1 MEENNNNINNVDTLL
16 SLSGLIKTSLDT
28 IKTVKE
34 EYNQAREMLE
44 SVLDNDPEYAEVM
57 QKVKVIAKEKASIK
71 SRIIKQPEAAG
82 LENKVNDFKTRLKD
96 LNTNLSIYLADYGK
110 LSNLN
115 QFEDNEGVVRDIV
128 YTAKLVKR
136 E

>member
-1 MEENNNNINNVDTLL
+1 MEEIL

-34 EYNQAREMLE
+34 EYNQAKEMLE

-57 QKVKVIAKEKASIK
+57 VKVKTIAKEKASIK
-71 SRIIKQPEAAG
+71 SRIIKQPEAAD

>member
-1 MEENNNNINNVDTLL
+1 MEENNVDTLL

-34 EYNQAREMLE
+34 EYSQAREMLE
-44 SVLDNDPEYAEVM
+44 SLLENDPEYAEV
-57 QKVKVIAKEKASIK
+57 VKKAKTVAKEKASVK
-71 SRIIKQPEAAG
+71 SRIVKQPEAAN
-82 LENKVNDFKTRLKD
+82 LESKVNDFKLRLKD
-96 LNTNLSIYLADYGK
+96 LNTYMSSYLADYGK
-110 LSNLN
+110 LSNSN
-115 QFEDNEGVVRDIV
+115 QFEDNEGIVRDIV

>member
-1 MEENNNNINNVDTLL
+1 MEENNVDTLL

-28 IKTVKE
+28 IKTLKE
-34 EYNQAREMLE
+34 EYSQVKEMLE
-44 SVLDNDPEYAEVM
+44 SFLENDPEYAEV
-57 QKVKVIAKEKASIK
+57 VIKAKTVAKEKASVK
-71 SRIIKQPEAAG
+71 NRIIKQPEAAD
-82 LENKVNDFKTRLKD
+82 LENKVNDFKTRLRD
-96 LNTNLSIYLADYGK
+96 LNKNLSSYLADYGR
-110 LSNLN
+110 LSNSN

>member
-34 EYNQAREMLE
+34 EYSQAREMLE

-57 QKVKVIAKEKASIK
+57 VKVKTIAKEKASIK
-71 SRIIKQPEAAG
+71 SRIIKQPEAAD